1 MQGFASLFPDYNR
14 MASIE
19 KDLSRKLLEARKRS
33 SARRTTPDA
42 LPSGWLA
49 ELNGKTFE
57 ETEDLAASIDWV
69 IEALET
75 GIVQMTHPGHL
86 GLFNPSPT
94 FPSEC
99 ADRIVSAFNPQ
110 ICVYSHAPAA
120 VEIERHTISAIAQ
133 RAGMPT
139 DSEGHFTSGG
149 AEANAT
155 AVLCAMQARFPEY
168 GDNGIWSLTSQPV
181 IYISAESHLAWLK
194 IAHAAGIGRWSV
206 RLVATDGEGRMDVES
221 LKSALEGDLQNGL
234 TPVMIAAT
242 AGTTNAG
249 MIDPISQCRALAD
262 QYGIW
267 LHVDAAWGGALIASS
282 KLSTALS
289 GLERADSVT
298 IDAHK
303 WFAAT
308 MGAGIF
314 LTSRTGILAEVFR
327 VSASYMPDSDASR
340 DYYVNS
346 MQWSRR
352 FIGLR
357 MFLALSSAGWDGFAE
372 HVARSVR
379 LSKRL
384 AASLK
389 ADGWRHVN
397 DSPMGVVCAIPP
409 DGSSEVDRYVH
420 AVHND
425 GRFWVSKAQFEGQT
439 VLRACVTNGRTDES
453 TIDSLSAFLAS
464 VQTT

>member
-1 MQGFASLFPDYNR
+1 MQGFASLFPDHDQ
-14 MASIE
+14 MQSIE
-19 KDLSRKLLEARKRS
+19 EALSQKLLEVRQSS
-33 SARRTTPDA
+33 SARRTTPGE
-42 LPSGWLA
+42 LSSEWLA
-49 ELNGKTFE
+49 TLNEKTFE
-57 ETEDLAASIDWV
+57 ETEDLTATMDWV
-69 IEALET
+69 IEALKT

-86 GLFNPSPT
+86 GLFNPSPN

-120 VEIERHTISAIAQ
+120 VEIERHTISAIAR
-133 RAGMPT
+133 RAGMPS

-168 GDNGIWSLTSQPV
+168 GDDGIWGLTSQPV
-181 IYISAESHLAWLK
+181 IYVSAESHLAWLK
-194 IAHAAGIGRWSV
+194 IAHAAGIGRRSV
-206 RLVATDGEGRMDVES
+206 RLVATDGKGCMDVAS
-221 LKSALEGDLQNGL
+221 LKATLEDDLQNGL

-249 MIDPISQCRALAD
+249 MVDPIAECRALAD

-340 DYYVNS
+340 DYYINS

-372 HVARSVR
+372 HVERSVR

-384 AASLK
+384 AARLTAK
-389 ADGWRHVN
+389 GWRHVN
-397 DSPMGVVCAIPP
+397 DSLMGVVCLVPP
-409 DGSSEVDRYVH
+409 GGSSDVDRYVH
-420 AVHND
+420 SVHQA

-453 TIDSLSAFLAS
+453 TIDGLNLFLAS
-464 VQTT
+464 V